1 MFDPLL
7 LRSFVAIV
15 EEGGFTRAA
24 NRLHLTQ
31 SAVSGHLRKLEE
43 EIGKPLL
50 LRTTRSMELTP
61 DGEIL
66 IGYARAILKLNQD
79 VKGQLVRTRFEGV
92 IRIGVSEDFAQ
103 VHVLQLLKDFATQ
116 HEEAQFYVQVGISG
130 MLLPAL
136 EHGDLDMVIGPQC
149 ESRVGGILL
158 WREPLVWAISAQ
170 SGKELPKPVP
180 MAFFPEPCPYRE
192 AALARLTKEG
202 IEQRTAMLCSSGASL
217 RAAVVT
223 GFAVTPLPLSQ
234 VGHGMRVLEEG
245 LPSLPDVQFMLFVGT
260 TIRRPGVS
268 ELVDALIARCKERRD
283 LHRLQPVS

>member
-1 MFDPLL
+1 MFDSLL
-7 LRSFVAIV
+7 LRSFVAVV

-31 SAVSGHLRKLEE
+31 SAVSGHLRKLEG

-79 VKGQLVRTRFEGV
+79 VKGQLVRARYEGI

-103 VHVLQLLKDFATQ
+103 AHVLQLLKDFAAQ
-116 HEEAQFYVQVGISG
+116 HEETQFYVHVGIPG

-149 ESRVGGILL
+149 ESRAGGILL
-158 WREPLVWAISAQ
+158 WREPLVWAVSAQ
-170 SGKELPKPVP
+170 STNALPNPVP

-192 AALARLTKEG
+192 AALVRLTKEG
-202 IEQRTAMLCSSGASL
+202 IEQRTAMLCASGASL

-234 VGHGMRVLEEG
+234 IGDGMRVLEEG
-245 LPSLPDVQFMLFVGT
+245 LPNLPDVQFMLFVGT
-260 TIRRPGVS
+260 TVRHPGVS
-268 ELVDALIARCKERRD
+268 KLAGALIARCKE
-283 LHRLQPVS
+283 LAAVSPPQSVS